1 MRRRSAVSAPD
12 ARRDGQS
19 APRSAIARLGAL
31 VLSGGRK
38 TLGPRLRGDGQSAR
52 RSAIA
57 RLGALVLSG
66 GRKALGPRLRGDGQ
80 SARRS
85 AIARLGALVLSGG
98 LAACGFRLRGT
109 QQLPFAAVFVEAPP
123 TSAIGPEL
131 QRSIRNG
138 TATRVVDDRAQANA
152 VVEITGETRERDV
165 LSVNAQG
172 QAREF
177 RSRLRVVFRVRDSK
191 GREYLG
197 PTTVT
202 ASRDLFA
209 REEQLLAREYEEAQ
223 LYQDMLIDVAQQILR
238 RLSALK
244 V

>member
-1 MRRRSAVSAPD
+1 MEPISASRPPGARGDGRASRR
-12 ARRDGQS
+12 GTLL
-19 APRSAIARLGAL
+19 RLGA
-31 VLSGGRK
+31 V
-38 TLGPRLRGDGQSAR
+38 
-52 RSAIA
+52 
-57 RLGALVLSG
+57 
-66 GRKALGPRLRGDGQ
+66 
-80 SARRS
+80 
-85 AIARLGALVLSGG
+85 VLSGG
-98 LAACGFRLRGT
+98 LTACGFRLRGT
-109 QQLPFAAVFVEAPP
+109 QQLPFEAVFVEAPP
-123 TSAIGPEL
+123 TSAIGPAL

-152 VVEITGETRERDV
+152 VVEIMGETRERDV

-172 QAREF
+172 QAREY

-197 PTTVT
+197 PTTLT

-209 REEQLLAREYEEAQ
+209 REEQTLAREYEEAQ

-238 RLSALK
+238 RLTALK